1 MLKHAALVLLA
12 MTAFA
17 HAQVGSDAP
26 AGMGSGAGS
35 AGSDAGNVGSD
46 AGSGS
51 AAPVR
56 RIVEAPAPKPVDR
69 VVVEPAKPAPKSP
82 DDDGVVKLSLPTEAD
97 RVAWTQPGFRL
108 ALGFAYGRMEGL
120 RGAPSGRLL
129 GPLLHAGLR
138 LDKDWSIYAAFMY
151 ASASAAGGLSAL
163 RFAGT
168 IDPTW
173 HATGSLALAIG
184 FGFAGLVEGRTS
196 RMDPDPLGS
205 TLDTSYTF
213 PDASHPLPSC
223 SGVGAAGLARG
234 TYAYVMGP
242 RATFD
247 VELEVFGQ
255 YTACIDRTGRVEPD
269 TAQPIIREQYWPHVG
284 VSLALGFMWR

>member
-1 MLKHAALVLLA
+1 MLKRALLGLLLVAGTVHA
-12 MTAFA
+12 
-17 HAQVGSDAP
+17 
-26 AGMGSGAGS
+26 
-35 AGSDAGNVGSD
+35 
-46 AGSGS
+46 
-51 AAPVR
+51 
-56 RIVEAPAPKPVDR
+56 
-69 VVVEPAKPAPKSP
+69 
-82 DDDGVVKLSLPTEAD
+82 DDDGAVRLSLPTESD
-97 RVAWTQPGFRL
+97 RAAWTQPGFRL
-108 ALGFAYGRMEGL
+108 ALGMAYGRMQGL

-138 LDKDWSIYAAFMY
+138 LDKDWSIYASFMY
-151 ASASAAGGLSAL
+151 AGASQSKGLSAL

-173 HATGSLALAIG
+173 HATPSLALAVG

-196 RMDPDPLGS
+196 RPDPDPLGS

-242 RATFD
+242 RATFN

-269 TAQPIIREQYWPHVG
+269 TARPIIREQYWPHVG
-284 VSLALGFMWR
+284 VSLALGFAWR

>member
-1 MLKHAALVLLA
+1 MLSRAAALVLVVVA
-12 MTAFA
+12 STA
-17 HAQVGSDAP
+17 HAQSPAPTTPAP
-26 AGMGSGAGS
+26 AT
-35 AGSDAGNVGSD
+35 
-46 AGSGS
+46 
-51 AAPVR
+51 
-56 RIVEAPAPKPVDR
+56 PAPTTNPVDR
-69 VVVEPAKPAPKSP
+69 VIVEPAKPAPKSA
-82 DDDGVVKLSLPTEAD
+82 DDDGVVRLSLPTEAD
-97 RVAWTQPGFRL
+97 RVAWMDPGFRL
-108 ALGFAYGRMEGL
+108 ALGMAYGRMQGL

-138 LDKDWSIYAAFMY
+138 LDKDWSLYASFMY
-151 ASASAAGGLSAL
+151 ASAAQSGGLSAL

-173 HATGSLALAIG
+173 HVTPSLALAIG

-196 RMDPDPLGS
+196 RPDPDPLPGVPS
-205 TLDTSYTF
+205 SSYTF

-255 YTACIDRTGRVEPD
+255 YTACVDRTGRLDAD
-269 TAQPIIREQYWPHVG
+269 TAQPIVREQYWPHVG

>member
-1 MLKHAALVLLA
+1 
-12 MTAFA
+12 
-17 HAQVGSDAP
+17 
-26 AGMGSGAGS
+26 
-35 AGSDAGNVGSD
+35 
-46 AGSGS
+46 
-51 AAPVR
+51 VR
-56 RIVEAPAPKPVDR
+56 RIVETPPAPKPEDR
-69 VVVEPAKPAPKSP
+69 VIVEPAKPAPKNP
-82 DDDGVVKLSLPTEAD
+82 DEDGVVKLSLPTAAD
-97 RVAWTQPGFRL
+97 RVAWTQSGFRL
-108 ALGFAYGRMEGL
+108 ALGLAYGRMDGL

-138 LDKDWSIYAAFMY
+138 LDKDWSIYASFMY
-151 ASASAAGGLSAL
+151 ASAAQSGGLSAL

-173 HATGSLALAIG
+173 HATQSLALALG
-184 FGFAGLVEGRTS
+184 FGFAGLVEGRTG
-196 RMDPDPLGS
+196 RPDPDPLGP

-242 RATFD
+242 RASFD

-284 VSLALGFMWR
+284 VHLALGFMWR